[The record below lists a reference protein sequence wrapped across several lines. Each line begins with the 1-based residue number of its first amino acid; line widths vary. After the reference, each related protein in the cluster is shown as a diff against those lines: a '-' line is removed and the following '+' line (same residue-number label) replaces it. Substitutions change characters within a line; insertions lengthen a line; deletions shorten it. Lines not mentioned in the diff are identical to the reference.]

1 MSRARNSSLRFG
13 YVGAVAAVVGAILF
27 ELLSPRPVAPSPT
40 PPGPETGAQR
50 VVLTLDTSGSMQR
63 NNKLE
68 EMSRAAQNYLS
79 KQNWRSTRV
88 GIVTFDSGANINAQL
103 SNDPNTL
110 RQALEGLIANGATEM
125 DLGLRRAAEVLQ
137 GEGSSPRSILL
148 FTDGA
153 PDSEFRSRGQVRSD
167 TLSAARELR
176 DSGVRIV
183 AVATLDADIDFLAEV
198 TGSRDL
204 VFPASSGQ
212 FDTAFQQADRAIRGL
227 FRAGGSSSGS
237 PITDALLLGGLVALC
252 LGAALLVA
260 ENVWGLRGRW
270 WRDVSWVAPAA
281 GVLGAFGALLGQGIY
296 SLMADAPASRAIGW
310 ALLGLAAGSML
321 GLADRSRAKAIR
333 GAIGG
338 GIGGYLGGFVFDF
351 LSRGLI
357 FGASDTGVL
366 PRLLGA
372 AVLGF
377 AIGLMVQLVQQA
389 FKSAWL
395 TGLTTGPYEGKQ
407 YVLSKAAV
415 SIGRSDGND
424 IGLYRERD
432 LAIKAGTFAFAGGR
446 WSYQGEPVLVN
457 GSSVSSAA
465 LTSGDT
471 IRFGKTEFLFEER
484 GKAVTE
490 PPNLETSNS
499 EAGNLESTS
508 PESSP
513 EINPKTVVS
522 SVPISSN
529 SIQPAQNPPTPTMI
543 APPAPPKPAR
553 WRLVGEELL
562 ELPVQPARVTL
573 GRADDNTIVI
583 HEASISSHHAMLEVK
598 PDGLEVTDLQS
609 TNGVIV
615 NDHKLVPNVPTRLSD
630 GDRVH
635 FGIKQFTV
643 RDR

>member
-1 MSRARNSSLRFG
+1 MSRTQNSSLRFG
-13 YVGAVAAVVGAILF
+13 YVGAVAAVIGAILF
-27 ELLSPRPVAPSPT
+27 ELLTPRSVTPT

-63 NNKLE
+63 DGKLE

-79 KQNWRSTRV
+79 KQDWRTTRV
-88 GIVTFDSGANINAQL
+88 GIVTFDSGANINAPL

-137 GEGSSPRSILL
+137 GEGRSPRSILL

-167 TLSAARELR
+167 TLSAAQELR

-183 AVATLDADIDFLAEV
+183 AVATLDADINFLAEV

-204 VFPASSGQ
+204 VFPASSGN

-227 FRAGGSSSGS
+227 FRTGGSGS
-237 PITDALLLGGLVALC
+237 TSPVTDALLLGGLVALC

-296 SLMADAPASRAIGW
+296 SLMTDAPASRAIGW

-415 SIGRSDGND
+415 SVGRSDGND

-432 LAIKAGTFAFAGGR
+432 LAIKAGTFAFANGS

-457 GSSVSSAA
+457 GSSVSSVV

-490 PPNLETSNS
+490 PPNLEV
-499 EAGNLESTS
+499 GD
-508 PESSP
+508 P
-513 EINPKTVVS
+513 EISPGTVVS
-522 SVPISSN
+522 SLPASPNPS
-529 SIQPAQNPPTPTMI
+529 QPAPNPIAPTMI
-543 APPAPPKPAR
+543 SPPAPPKPAR
-553 WRLVGEELL
+553 WRLVGEETL

-573 GRADDNTIVI
+573 GRADDNQIVI
-583 HEASISSHHAMLEVK
+583 HEASISGHHAVLEVK

-635 FGIKQFTV
+635 FGVKQFTV

>member
-1 MSRARNSSLRFG
+1 MSRARSSSLRFG

-27 ELLSPRPVAPSPT
+27 ELLSPRPAAPSPT

-63 NNKLE
+63 DGKLE
-68 EMSRAAQNYLS
+68 EMSRAAQDYLN
-79 KQNWRSTRV
+79 KQDWRSTRV
-88 GIVTFDSGANINAQL
+88 GIVTFDSGANINAPL

-137 GEGSSPRSILL
+137 GEGRGSRSILL

-167 TLSAARELR
+167 TLNAAQELR

-183 AVATLDADIDFLAEV
+183 AVATLDADIGFLAEV

-204 VFPASSGQ
+204 VFIASSGG

-227 FRAGGSSSGS
+227 FRARGSSTGS

-270 WRDVSWVAPAA
+270 WRDISWVAPAA

-296 SLMADAPASRAIGW
+296 SLMTDAPASRAIGW

-415 SIGRSDGND
+415 SVGRSDGND

-432 LAIKAGTFAFAGGR
+432 LAIKAGTFAFADGR

-457 GSSVSSAA
+457 GSSVSSAV

-471 IRFGKTEFLFEER
+471 IRFGQTEFLFEER
-484 GKAVTE
+484 GKAATE
-490 PPNLETSNS
+490 PPNLE
-499 EAGNLESTS
+499 AD
-508 PESSP
+508 SP
-513 EINPKTVVS
+513 EISPEISPGTVVS
-522 SVPISSN
+522 SVPASPHPS
-529 SIQPAQNPPTPTMI
+529 QPAPNPPASTMVS
-543 APPAPPKPAR
+543 PPAPPKPAR
-553 WRLVGEELL
+553 WRLVGEETL

-573 GRADDNTIVI
+573 GRADDNQIVI
-583 HEASISSHHAMLEVK
+583 HEASVSGHHAILEVK
-598 PDGLEVTDLQS
+598 PDGLEITDLQS